1 MNDSATLSVN
11 PAPPARERWALP
23 VWHTLRGRLII
34 SVALVH
40 VVLMGLFT
48 WEAVD
53 RQSQEL
59 RQEMVNQGRS
69 LASLMVV
76 ASTNA
81 LLAEDLASLA
91 EVTRRVAE
99 REDVAYG
106 EIVDVRGFVMAS
118 TREGRVGRPAGPVIE
133 SSELFPLAESD
144 SVLDLREA
152 VLIGDTEVGFVLLG
166 LSTGNLERAL
176 AATRNRGIQYI
187 LLALV
192 IGSVAAW
199 LLSVTVTRNLHELTL
214 AAKQI
219 GDGDLGARVRVRSQ
233 DEAGTLALGFNL
245 MAASLQRN
253 SREIEREHRKR
264 TEAERLACV
273 GEMAASIA
281 HEIRNPMVAL
291 INSAKLLGDPK
302 LEAEDHAEVA
312 HIVETESSRLQRILD
327 DFLTFSRLPT
337 ARIVSAD
344 LEPLVTETIGLV
356 RQDPRY
362 AGRIAFECRYAEN
375 NRCRFDPDLIR
386 QVLINLFLNAMQ
398 AMPAGGRLMIRLQRG
413 ERRMGVSIVD
423 NGSGIPERIMSQISR
438 PFFTG
443 RKDGT
448 GLGLSVVQRIL
459 AQHGTALSI
468 TSQEGAGTEVSFD
481 LELESDG

>member
-1 MNDSATLSVN
+1 MTDSATMKVN
-11 PAPPARERWALP
+11 PVSSREGRWALP
-23 VWHTLRGRLII
+23 GWHTLRGRLII

-48 WEAVD
+48 WEAVE
-53 RQSQEL
+53 RQSREL

-91 EVTRRVAE
+91 EVTRRVGE
-99 REDVAYG
+99 REDVSHG

-118 TREGRVGRPAGPVIE
+118 TREGRVGRPAGSVIE
-133 SSELFPLAESD
+133 TSEQFPLSEQD
-144 SVLDLREA
+144 RVLDLREE
-152 VLIGDTEVGFVLLG
+152 VLIGQVPVGFVVLG
-166 LSTGNLERAL
+166 LSTDNLERAL
-176 AATRNRGIQYI
+176 AETRNQGIQYI

-214 AAKQI
+214 AAKRI
-219 GDGDLGARVRVRSQ
+219 GDGDLNARVRVRSQ

-253 SREIEREHRKR
+253 SREIEQEHRKR

-291 INSAKLLGDPK
+291 INSVKLLGDPK
-302 LEAEDHAEVA
+302 LEAEDRAAVVR
-312 HIVETESSRLQRILD
+312 IVETESSRLQRILD

-337 ARIVSAD
+337 AQIVNAD
-344 LEPLVTETIGLV
+344 LKSLIDQTIDLV

-362 AGRIAFECRYAEN
+362 SGRVTFDCRYAED

-398 AMPAGGRLMIRLQRG
+398 AMQGGGKLVVRLQRG
-413 ERRMGVSIVD
+413 DKRMNVSIVD

-448 GLGLSVVQRIL
+448 GLGMSVVQRIL
-459 AQHGTALSI
+459 AQHGTALGI

-481 LELESDG
+481 LELKIDG

>member
-1 MNDSATLSVN
+1 MTDTATLGAR
-11 PAPPARERWALP
+11 PASAAGNWALP

-53 RQSQEL
+53 RQSHEL

-91 EVTRRVAE
+91 EVTRRVGE

-106 EIVDVRGFVMAS
+106 EIVDIRGFVMAS
-118 TREGRVGRPAGPVIE
+118 TWEGRVGRPAGPVIE
-133 SSELFPLAESD
+133 TSERFPLAGND

-152 VLIGDTEVGFVLLG
+152 VRIGDTEVGFVLLG
-166 LSTGNLERAL
+166 LSTANLERAL

-214 AAKQI
+214 AAKRI

-233 DEAGTLALGFNL
+233 DETGTLALTFNL

-291 INSAKLLGDPK
+291 LNSAKLLGDPK
-302 LEAEDHAEVA
+302 LEAEDHSAVA
-312 HIVETESSRLQRILD
+312 RIVETESGRLQRILD
-327 DFLTFSRLPT
+327 DFLTFSRLPA
-337 ARIVSAD
+337 ARIVESD
-344 LEPLVTETIGLV
+344 LKPLVAETLELM

-362 AGRIAFECRYAEN
+362 AGQVAFDCRYAED

-386 QVLINLFLNAMQ
+386 QVLINLLLNAMQ
-398 AMPAGGRLMIRLQRG
+398 AMPGGGKVVIRLQRG
-413 ERRMGVSIVD
+413 ERQMSISIVD

-468 TSQEGAGTEVSFD
+468 VSQEGAGTEVSFD
-481 LELESDG
+481 LELQNHG